1 MIQGVWIKEE
11 DIAELKDAYKD
22 NGRII
27 NAFIK
32 DSTDLVDILHGRAAL
47 PIKQGFASGEY
58 TTDISEYVIGWI
70 LGIEWDSE
78 FVMTTNQSNPDKTSY
93 HGEYLYTSEASAFE
107 TFLCTVGD
115 EVIQYETE
123 KYATQRPVS
132 FSNWPTTDM
141 LSHPNEPFENEDLV
155 SVNMEHIKSRESF
168 APGLFASYHIYPY
181 YPEFMNYSK
190 EYLAH
195 KEDDGRNNSYR
206 AYLRDLLKEHTM
218 PVLVA
223 EFGIPASRGK
233 THDSIPMGYD
243 QGQHNETEQGIMLEA
258 LLKDIYEEGYCGGLV
273 FAWQD
278 EWFKRTWNTMDFDAS
293 DRRPF
298 WSNPQTSEQEFGLL
312 AFDPGQK
319 SICNVDGDTTDW
331 AQDVALSNGSG
342 VKLYVKSDEKYVY
355 LMAETNQF
363 DFNEDTLVI
372 PIDTIDGQ
380 GSLTDVSMNTRFSKA
395 ADFIVTING
404 KTNSKIRVDAYY
416 DSFQQMYGQQLK
428 MVPLDPFY
436 QMKASGVFNPMYLC
450 LSKELWLPQDQIIVP
465 FSKYETGILQY
476 GNGNPADP
484 DFNSLTDFIEKDG
497 KVEIRIPWQLL
508 NVMDPSTKTVMGDLH
523 QTNELAH
530 HTVEQFN
537 FGVAIL
543 GADPATELIE
553 MNPYTWQ
560 NWEEPTYHERLKPS
574 YYILQQAFE
583 KLNP

>member
-1 MIQGVWIKEE
+1 
-11 DIAELKDAYKD
+11 
-22 NGRII
+22 
-27 NAFIK
+27 
-32 DSTDLVDILHGRAAL
+32 
-47 PIKQGFASGEY
+47 
-58 TTDISEYVIGWI
+58 
-70 LGIEWDSE
+70 
-78 FVMTTNQSNPDKTSY
+78 
-93 HGEYLYTSEASAFE
+93 
-107 TFLCTVGD
+107 
-115 EVIQYETE
+115 
-123 KYATQRPVS
+123 
-132 FSNWPTTDM
+132 
-141 LSHPNEPFENEDLV
+141 
-155 SVNMEHIKSRESF
+155 
-168 APGLFASYHIYPY
+168 
-181 YPEFMNYSK
+181 MNYSK

-380 GSLTDVSMNTRFSKA
+380 GSLTDVSMNTRF
-395 ADFIVTING
+395 
-404 KTNSKIRVDAYY
+404 
-416 DSFQQMYGQQLK
+416 
-428 MVPLDPFY
+428 
-436 QMKASGVFNPMYLC
+436 
-450 LSKELWLPQDQIIVP
+450 
-465 FSKYETGILQY
+465 
-476 GNGNPADP
+476 
-484 DFNSLTDFIEKDG
+484 
-497 KVEIRIPWQLL
+497 
-508 NVMDPSTKTVMGDLH
+508 
-523 QTNELAH
+523 
-530 HTVEQFN
+530 
-537 FGVAIL
+537 
-543 GADPATELIE
+543 
-553 MNPYTWQ
+553 
-560 NWEEPTYHERLKPS
+560 
-574 YYILQQAFE
+574 
-583 KLNP
+583 